1 MARERRDPGSAPP
14 RLAFAYWMPKV
25 AMLDVN
31 QAIAVRNG
39 PSVRAT
45 MMTLTK
51 PRTATLT
58 FVAYVEAT
66 AEKKD
71 GRLLPVR
78 SPPRMPPTIW

>member
-1 MARERRDPGSAPP
+1 
-14 RLAFAYWMPKV
+14 MPKV

-31 QAIAVRNG
+31 QAIAVRNATPPRPAG

-51 PRTATLT
+51 PRTATVT

-71 GRLLPVR
+71 GRLVPVR